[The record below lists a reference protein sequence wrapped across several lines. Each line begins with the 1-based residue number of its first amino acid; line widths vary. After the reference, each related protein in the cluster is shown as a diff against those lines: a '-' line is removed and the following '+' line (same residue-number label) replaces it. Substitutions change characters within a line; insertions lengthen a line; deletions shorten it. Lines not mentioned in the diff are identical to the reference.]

1 MYTVVEDHSPY
12 YIRYQHPEQDEIVR
26 ICQEYLA
33 GLKPADHFTHH
44 KVDPQTAQR
53 IADLIP
59 IGRHIPIMLER
70 ISLFITP
77 PGVYYP
83 AHKDGVDHRCSLNYA
98 VKILDNT
105 CPTRWYADADVLPHY
120 TITDP
125 FQYNRSREA
134 RYFRPNLHTPVC
146 SLITQPGDV
155 LLFNT
160 DIFHDFDN
168 RASHNERVVLTV
180 RFAEPEQH
188 YFDDVKKMMF
198 GPDTLEKQREAP
210 TF

>member
-1 MYTVVEDHSPY
+1 MYTVVEDQAPY
-12 YIRYQHPEQDEIVR
+12 YMRCSHPGQEEIVR

-59 IGRHIPIMLER
+59 IGQHIPIMLER

-98 VKILDNT
+98 VNGSSRTGDRSFFGRRGKSELRRAGRWVTPRRGN
-105 CPTRWYADADVLPHY
+105 PTESATETY
-120 TITDP
+120 
-125 FQYNRSREA
+125 
-134 RYFRPNLHTPVC
+134 RP
-146 SLITQPGDV
+146 SSEG
-155 LLFNT
+155 
-160 DIFHDFDN
+160 
-168 RASHNERVVLTV
+168 
-180 RFAEPEQH
+180 
-188 YFDDVKKMMF
+188 
-198 GPDTLEKQREAP
+198 
-210 TF
+210 